1 MIAHDRTRLMVD
13 SPLFAGAGPV
23 TFSPADDFHVLR
35 TGFNGVPEGT
45 PKA

>member
-1 MIAHDRTRLMVD
+1 
-13 SPLFAGAGPV
+13 V